1 MSKADSVARKLHSS
15 NDCIA
20 KGNKVSTDF
29 MTSNN
34 FYHQMTANSQQV
46 LKETGKEVNPI
57 IDSLAPETFEVTA
70 KKYSTLWKTKQ
81 YTDAEFRKD
90 LMNTVDRKE
99 AEKLPDY
106 EVTESMRE
114 KRFNN
119 VVTNVSEYANALNRG
134 RIFINPKFSSC

>member
-1 MSKADSVARKLHSS
+1 MD
-15 NDCIA
+15 
-20 KGNKVSTDF
+20 
-29 MTSNN
+29 
-34 FYHQMTANSQQV
+34 
-46 LKETGKEVNPI
+46 
-57 IDSLAPETFEVTA
+57 
-70 KKYSTLWKTKQ
+70 
-81 YTDAEFRKD
+81 
-90 LMNTVDRKE
+90 TVVRKE

>member
-20 KGNKVSTDF
+20 KGNTVSTDF

-46 LKETGKEVNPI
+46 MKATGKEVNPI

-70 KKYSTLWKTKQ
+70 KKYSTIWKTK
-81 YTDAEFRKD
+81 
-90 LMNTVDRKE
+90 
-99 AEKLPDY
+99 
-106 EVTESMRE
+106 
-114 KRFNN
+114 
-119 VVTNVSEYANALNRG
+119 
-134 RIFINPKFSSC
+134 